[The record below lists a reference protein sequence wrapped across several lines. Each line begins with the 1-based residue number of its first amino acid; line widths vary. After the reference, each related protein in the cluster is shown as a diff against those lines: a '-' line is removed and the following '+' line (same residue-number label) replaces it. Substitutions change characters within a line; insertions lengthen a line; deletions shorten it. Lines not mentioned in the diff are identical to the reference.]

1 MKVQSM
7 KTICKLFAVLAV
19 LAIALV
25 PIMAAEESDATVK
38 RVGQCETSGFTD
50 YDKGTLKITLNNDAT
65 EAVNVMV
72 KVYDFNDQSSVRAE
86 KTSELTANENTVVSL
101 SWGYGSSGT
110 KQVDVYVYAYNTET
124 QEIGEVLA
132 QENCVEIDVSHSI
145 WKNSVTY
152 IVIVLIII
160 VAIIAIVLF
169 IRSGKKT
176 KADTTMADKTF
187 TKMHREKTAKRS
199 ATAEKKE
206 YTSSGN
212 RSRKS
217 K

>member
-1 MKVQSM
+1 MKA
-7 KTICKLFAVLAV
+7 IYKLFAVFAI

-25 PIMAAEESDATVK
+25 PIVAAEESDATVK
-38 RVGQCETSGFTD
+38 RVGQCDVSGFTD
-50 YDKGTLKITLNNDAT
+50 YDKGTLKITLNNDDLS
-65 EAVNVMV
+65 AVNV
-72 KVYDFNDQSSVRAE
+72 KVRVYEFNYTDDDHLLAE
-86 KTSELTANENTVVSL
+86 KDAELAANDNTVVSL
-101 SWGYGSSGT
+101 SWGYGSSGD
-110 KQVDVYVYAYNTET
+110 KYVDVYVYAFNTESSELGDLLT
-124 QEIGEVLA
+124 QE
-132 QENCVEIDVSHSI
+132 NSVEISVSHSI

-152 IVIVLIII
+152 IVIVVI
-160 VAIIAIVLF
+160 VIVVIIAVVLF

-187 TKMHREKTAKRS
+187 TKMHREKTAKKS
-199 ATAEKKE
+199 AAAEKKE

>member
-1 MKVQSM
+1 MR
-7 KTICKLFAVLAV
+7 TIYKLFAVLAV
-19 LAIALV
+19 LAIALI
-25 PIMAAEESDATVK
+25 PIVAAEESDATVK

-50 YDKGTLKITLNNDAT
+50 YDKGTLRITLNNDET
-65 EAVNVMV
+65 TPVNVIV
-72 KVYDFNDQSSVRAE
+72 KVYDFADQSVTRAD
-86 KTSELTANENTVVSL
+86 KVAELAANDNTVVSL
-101 SWGYGSSGT
+101 SWGYGSSGV
-110 KQVDVYVYAYNTET
+110 KQVDVYVYAYDVESET
-124 QEIGEVLA
+124 IGDVLA

-152 IVIVLIII
+152 IVIVVIII
-160 VAIIAIVLF
+160 VIIIAIILF

-176 KADTTMADKTF
+176 KADSTMADKTF
-187 TKMHREKTAKRS
+187 TKMHREKTAKKS

>member
-1 MKVQSM
+1 MA
-7 KTICKLFAVLAV
+7 ILAI

-25 PIMAAEESDATVK
+25 PLIATDDSDATVK

-50 YDKGTLKITLNNDAT
+50 YDSGTLKITLNNDGG
-65 EAVNVMV
+65 EAVKVIV
-72 KVYDFNDQSSVRAE
+72 KVYEFNNHSNTLAQKEA
-86 KTSELTANENTVVSL
+86 ELTAGENTVVSL
-101 SWGYGSSGT
+101 GWGYGSEG
-110 KQVDVYVYAYNTET
+110 KKYVDVFVYDVNDET
-124 QEIGEVLA
+124 TPIA
-132 QENCVEIDVSHSI
+132 QENSVEIDVTHSI

-152 IVIVLIII
+152 IVIVII
-160 VAIIAIVLF
+160 VIVVIIAIIMF

-176 KADTTMADKTF
+176 KSDTTMADKTF
-187 TKMHREKTAKRS
+187 TKMHREKTAKKAS
-199 ATAEKKE
+199 AAEKKE

>member
-1 MKVQSM
+1 MRSVY
-7 KTICKLFAVLAV
+7 KTMAILAV

-25 PIMAAEESDATVK
+25 PMIAADDSDATVK

-50 YDKGTLKITLNNDAT
+50 YDSGTLKITLNNDGG
-65 EAVNVMV
+65 EAVKVIV
-72 KVYDFNDQSSVRAE
+72 KVYEFNNHSNTLAQKEA
-86 KTSELTANENTVVSL
+86 ELTAGENTVVSL
-101 SWGYGSSGT
+101 GWGYGSEG
-110 KQVDVYVYAYNTET
+110 KKYVDVFVYDVNDET
-124 QEIGEVLA
+124 TPIA
-132 QENCVEIDVSHSI
+132 QENSVEIDVTHSI

-152 IVIVLIII
+152 IVIVIIVIVAI
-160 VAIIAIVLF
+160 VAIILF

-176 KADTTMADKTF
+176 KSDTTMADRTF
-187 TKMHREKTAKRS
+187 TKMHKEKTAKKT

>member
-1 MKVQSM
+1 M
-7 KTICKLFAVLAV
+7 KTVYKLFAVLAV
-19 LAIALV
+19 LAIALI
-25 PIMAAEESDATVK
+25 PFAAAEGSDATVK

-50 YDKGTLKITLNNDAT
+50 YDRGTLKITLNNDDT
-65 EAVNVMV
+65 SAVSVIV
-72 KVYDFNDQSSVRAE
+72 KVYDFQDHSVTRAD
-86 KTSELTANENTVVSL
+86 KVSELAANSDTTVSL
-101 SWGYGSSGT
+101 SWGYGSDGV
-110 KQVDVYVYAYNTET
+110 KQVDVYVYAYDTET
-124 QEIGEVLA
+124 QTIGDVLA

-152 IVIVLIII
+152 IVIVVIII
-160 VAIIAIVLF
+160 VAIIAIILF
-169 IRSGKKT
+169 IRSGRKT

-187 TKMHREKTAKRS
+187 TKMHREKTAKKS

>member
-1 MKVQSM
+1 MKVRSM
-7 KTICKLFAVLAV
+7 KTICKLLAILAV

-25 PIMAAEESDATVK
+25 PIVAAEESDATVK

-50 YDKGTLKITLNNDAT
+50 YDRGTLKITLNNDDVS
-65 EAVNVMV
+65 AVNVKV
-72 KVYDFNDQSSVRAE
+72 RVYDFGDHDTIRAE
-86 KTSELTANENTVVSL
+86 TDAELAANSDTTVSL
-101 SWGYGSSGT
+101 SWGYGSSGD
-110 KQVDVYVYAYNTET
+110 KYVDVYVYSADDDTTPIVKED
-124 QEIGEVLA
+124 
-132 QENCVEIDVSHSI
+132 CVEISVSHSI

-152 IVIVLIII
+152 IVIVVI
-160 VAIIAIVLF
+160 VIVIVVAVILF

-187 TKMHREKTAKRS
+187 TKMHREKTAKKTS
-199 ATAEKKE
+199 AAEKKE

>member
-1 MKVQSM
+1 M
-7 KTICKLFAVLAV
+7 KTAYKLFAVLAV
-19 LAIALV
+19 LAIALM
-25 PIMAAEESDATVK
+25 PLIAAAEESDATVN
-38 RVGQCETSGFTD
+38 RVGQCQTSGFTD
-50 YDKGTLKITLNNDAT
+50 YDKGTLKITLSNDDST
-65 EAVNVMV
+65 DVDV
-72 KVYDFNDQSSVRAE
+72 KVRVYDFGYTDKDHLRAE
-86 KTSELTANENTVVSL
+86 KDATLEAAGNTVVSL

-110 KQVDVYVYAYNTET
+110 KQVDVYVYAFDSESS
-124 QEIGEVLA
+124 EIGEILTK
-132 QENCVEIDVSHSI
+132 ENCVEINVSHSI

-160 VAIIAIVLF
+160 VAIVAIILF

-187 TKMHREKTAKRS
+187 TKMHRERTAKKTAS
-199 ATAEKKE
+199 AEKKE

>member
-1 MKVQSM
+1 MR
-7 KTICKLFAVLAV
+7 TIYKLFAVLAV

-25 PIMAAEESDATVK
+25 PIVAAEESDATVK

-50 YDKGTLKITLNNDAT
+50 YDKGTLRITLNNDET
-65 EAVNVMV
+65 TPVNVIV
-72 KVYDFNDQSSVRAE
+72 KVYDFADQSVTRAD
-86 KTSELTANENTVVSL
+86 KVAELAANDNTVVSL
-101 SWGYGSSGT
+101 SWGYGSSGV
-110 KQVDVYVYAYNTET
+110 KQVDVYVYAYDVESET
-124 QEIGEVLA
+124 IGDVLA

-152 IVIVLIII
+152 IVIVVIII
-160 VAIIAIVLF
+160 VIIIAIILF

-176 KADTTMADKTF
+176 KADSTMADKTF
-187 TKMHREKTAKRS
+187 TKMHREKTAKKS
-199 ATAEKKE
+199 AAAERKE

>member
-1 MKVQSM
+1 MKNVY
-7 KTICKLFAVLAV
+7 KLFAILAI

-50 YDKGTLKITLNNDAT
+50 YDKGTLKITLNNDDVS
-65 EAVNVMV
+65 AVNVMV
-72 KVYDFNDQSSVRAE
+72 RVYDFGNHDEKRAE
-86 KTSELTANENTVVSL
+86 RVAELEANANTVVSL

-124 QEIGEVLA
+124 EEVGDVLA

-160 VAIIAIVLF
+160 VVIIAVVLF

-176 KADTTMADKTF
+176 KADTTMSDKTF
-187 TKMHREKTAKRS
+187 TKMHREKTAKKS

>member
-1 MKVQSM
+1 MKVRPM
-7 KTICKLFAVLAV
+7 KTIYKLFAVLAV

-25 PIMAAEESDATVK
+25 PIIAAEDSDAAVK
-38 RVGQCETSGFTD
+38 RVGQCEVSGFTD
-50 YDKGTLKITLNNDAT
+50 YDRGTLKITLNNDDVS
-65 EAVNVMV
+65 AVNVKV
-72 KVYDFNDQSSVRAE
+72 RVYDFGDHDTIRAE
-86 KTSELTANENTVVSL
+86 TDSELAANSDTTVSL

-110 KQVDVYVYAYNTET
+110 KYVDVYVYDSNDDTV
-124 QEIGEVLA
+124 VLA

-152 IVIVLIII
+152 IVIVVIIII
-160 VAIIAIVLF
+160 VVIAIILF

-176 KADTTMADKTF
+176 RADSTMADRTF
-187 TKMHREKTAKRS
+187 TKMHRERTAKKS
-199 ATAEKKE
+199 ATAQKKE